1 MTSPSQT
8 VTADAPTLT
17 QRRILFFWIP
27 LAASWLLMGSE
38 QPFANAMIARL
49 SDAQRMIAAFGIVG
63 SLSITIESPVIML
76 LSTSTA
82 LARSRQNYLML
93 RRFTFHLMIA
103 TTLVHF
109 LLSWTPLF
117 DVVVRGWMG
126 VPESIVEPIRLGMRI
141 MIFWSSAI
149 AWRRFKQGI
158 LIRYGMTRQ
167 IGQGTILRLGV
178 SAGTALMLAWW
189 GGIPGVAVGAYAL
202 SVGVI
207 IEAIYAHWIA
217 SDLIREKFSVDQ
229 STDSSPHI
237 SYDELVKFH
246 TPLAASSLLFLLT
259 QPLVSAALSRVP
271 NPEVALAAWPVTAGV
286 LFITRAPALALP
298 EVIIALIDKD
308 RKTSSTIAPAQN
320 KYTSAIYKRVMESSF
335 TQKSPLRNFSVFVG
349 IGCALVLALV
359 SFTPASHFYFRTL
372 IGVSEELA
380 SIAVVGGQIG
390 IMLPLIMGYQ
400 SWLRGL
406 LTSKRATLPITIAMV
421 INLSTMA
428 ITLIVGVVLR
438 LPGVPLA
445 AFALT
450 LSSLAE
456 TILLWVASK
465 QNH

>member
-1 MTSPSQT
+1 MTSPSPT
-8 VTADAPTLT
+8 VTAHAPTLT

-93 RRFTFHLMIA
+93 RRFTLHLIVA

-158 LIRYGMTRQ
+158 MIRYGMTRYV
-167 IGQGTILRLGV
+167 GQGSILRLGV

-189 GGIPGVAVGAYAL
+189 GGVPGVAVGACAL
-202 SVGVI
+202 SIGVI
-207 IEAIYAHWIA
+207 IEAIYAHWMAGDI
-217 SDLIREKFSVDQ
+217 IREKFGVDQ
-229 STDSSPHI
+229 PVVSSPHI
-237 SYDELVKFH
+237 SYGELVKFH
-246 TPLAASSLLFLLT
+246 SPLAASSLLFLLT

-298 EVIIALIDKD
+298 EVIIALMDED
-308 RKTSSTIAPAQN
+308 RKTSSVGAPTQA

-335 TQKSPLRNFSVFVG
+335 TQKSPLRNFSVAVG

-359 SFTPASHFYFRTL
+359 SFTPVSHFYFRTL

-380 SIAVVGGQIG
+380 SIAVIGGQIG

-406 LTSKRATLPITIAMV
+406 LTSKRATLPITMAMV

-428 ITLIVGVVLR
+428 VTLIVGVALR
-438 LPGVPLA
+438 LSGVPLA

-456 TILLWVASK
+456 TILLWIASK
-465 QNH
+465 KN